1 MLNIEVAVEADED
14 ILEEMAIDPEAG
26 YELHFYR
33 RDATYLGTP
42 DEYRDSTVGF
52 QVRKKES

>member
-33 RDATYLGTP
+33 RDATYLGSP
-42 DEYRDSTVGF
+42 DDDLNSTVGF
-52 QVRKKES
+52 QVRKKD

>member
-42 DEYRDSTVGF
+42 DEHRDSTVGF